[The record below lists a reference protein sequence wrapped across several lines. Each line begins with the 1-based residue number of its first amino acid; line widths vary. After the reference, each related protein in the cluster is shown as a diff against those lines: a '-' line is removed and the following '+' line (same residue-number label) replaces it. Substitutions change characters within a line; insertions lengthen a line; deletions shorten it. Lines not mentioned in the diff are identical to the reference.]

1 MRFACVP
8 SGPSNRLAWGVAL
21 GCAIL
26 LMPAAGQTTQVQ
38 PETAP
43 GIQPPSRVEVIAPKR
58 KDSFNDR
65 GTCPEKKQGGNPRL
79 VSGYLVFDGATDGNR
94 QVDPQ
99 LAVGGGY
106 VLTGT
111 NTGLIIYTKQG
122 EFVQGA
128 SQACFNGGIDPKMFY
143 DPHNKVFGFD
153 LWYYWDKPQVKPINL
168 SISETSDPRGAWN
181 TYPIPSPN
189 EVDGGGIGF
198 SRKWIGYTFPGGDEN
213 TLVVRTA
220 EAKAGKPATVF
231 HFKGSLGQ
239 PVFSQDPVDDL
250 YFFRIE
256 RGDFVISR
264 ITEGQDGTPVIMPA
278 ARKAHNLTN
287 ISSPPQAPQKG
298 TAVKTASGDR
308 NPKNVVL
315 QGGFLWFS
323 QTINDEGRAAVQ
335 WHQLT
340 LDGTIVQTGLIR
352 GSTTNYIQTSI
363 AVNKSHDV
371 LIGFQET
378 HADMFISPRL
388 AYRFADD
395 PRGTVRD
402 IVRLGEGLGATDG
415 TSWGDYSG
423 SVVDGDNL
431 EDLWTIQSITSVQ
444 GKGLTVIA
452 RLPYRNARTN
462 RSRAPT
468 S

>member
-189 EVDGGGIGF
+189 EVDGGGLDSAG
-198 SRKWIGYTFPGGDEN
+198 SGLATRSLAVTRTPWLSAPPRRRREN
-213 TLVVRTA
+213 RRRSSTSKGVSASPCSHRT
-220 EAKAGKPATVF
+220 
-231 HFKGSLGQ
+231 
-239 PVFSQDPVDDL
+239 
-250 YFFRIE
+250 R
-256 RGDFVISR
+256 
-264 ITEGQDGTPVIMPA
+264 
-278 ARKAHNLTN
+278 LT
-287 ISSPPQAPQKG
+287 
-298 TAVKTASGDR
+298 T
-308 NPKNVVL
+308 
-315 QGGFLWFS
+315 
-323 QTINDEGRAAVQ
+323 
-335 WHQLT
+335 
-340 LDGTIVQTGLIR
+340 
-352 GSTTNYIQTSI
+352 STS
-363 AVNKSHDV
+363 
-371 LIGFQET
+371 
-378 HADMFISPRL
+378 
-388 AYRFADD
+388 
-395 PRGTVRD
+395 
-402 IVRLGEGLGATDG
+402 
-415 TSWGDYSG
+415 SG
-423 SVVDGDNL
+423 SS
-431 EDLWTIQSITSVQ
+431 EATS
-444 GKGLTVIA
+444 
-452 RLPYRNARTN
+452 
-462 RSRAPT
+462 
-468 S
+468 